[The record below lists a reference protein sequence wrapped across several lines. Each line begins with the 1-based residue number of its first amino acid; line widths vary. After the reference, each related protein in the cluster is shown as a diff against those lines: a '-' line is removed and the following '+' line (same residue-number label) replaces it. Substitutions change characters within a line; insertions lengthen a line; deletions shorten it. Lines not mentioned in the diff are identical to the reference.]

1 MTRKK
6 LPESFSKYRR
16 HYESMLES
24 IPELNGVARKLLT
37 PQGFLDI
44 YLEIKMLYPT
54 QEEAYEM
61 LEAQHERIT
70 GKRMYSEYDS
80 FRSVV
85 RRKRRKSSG
94 R

>member
-1 MTRKK
+1 MARRKI
-6 LPESFSKYRR
+6 PESFTKFRR
-16 HYESMLES
+16 HYESVLES
-24 IPELNGVARKLLT
+24 IPPLNEVARKLLS

-44 YLEIKMLYPT
+44 YMEIKMLYPT
-54 QEEAYEM
+54 QEEAYEK
-61 LEAQHERIT
+61 LEEQVERIT

-85 RRKRRKSSG
+85 RRRRRKSSG